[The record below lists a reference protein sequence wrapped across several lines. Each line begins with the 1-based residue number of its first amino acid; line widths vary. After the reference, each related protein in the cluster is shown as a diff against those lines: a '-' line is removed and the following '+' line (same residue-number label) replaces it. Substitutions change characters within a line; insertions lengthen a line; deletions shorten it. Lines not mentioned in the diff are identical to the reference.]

1 MKKRMLVG
9 LLVALL
15 AGFGAAV
22 VLASPGE
29 DQYGNVVTQESAPG
43 VTTQGIEGTTTAET
57 VTVAT
62 TTAETTTAGTTTGET
77 TTTTTPSSSSGP
89 NTPSNTPSAL
99 GEAPASDGSQLP
111 FTGIEL
117 GLIVA
122 GGLAAAGAGLVLRRV
137 SRSRRS

>member
-22 VLASPGE
+22 VLASPGAE
-29 DQYGNVVTQESAPG
+29 QYGNVVTQESAPG
-43 VTTQGIEGTTTAET
+43 VATQGIEGTTTAET

-77 TTTTTPSSSSGP
+77 TTTTPSSPGP
-89 NTPSNTPSAL
+89 NTPSAL

-122 GGLAAAGAGLVLRRV
+122 GGLAATGAGLVLRRV